1 MIRNFRDIE
10 ALAREKTIDPLLV
23 AFVEPH
29 EPKLIQAIDRAMKT
43 RLVKPVLI
51 GDEAA
56 IYKAGKEVEIEVRG
70 RDGFS
75 RYRRCPVARQR
86 VCLLAETPVQ

>member
-1 MIRNFRDIE
+1 MTKRS
-10 ALAREKTIDPLLV
+10 LATVFECGPGGCFKLGSYRANTRLTGDPAYRVIDPDV
-23 AFVEPH
+23 
-29 EPKLIQAIDRAMKT
+29 
-43 RLVKPVLI
+43 
-51 GDEAA
+51 
-56 IYKAGKEVEIEVRG
+56 IEVRG